1 MEKEYMHICVRVCI
15 YMSVYISKYVL
26 LYVCVFTQL
35 RPVLCNPWTVTQQAP
50 LTMEFSRV
58 EYWSDCHFLLQ
69 GIFWIQGLN
78 PCLLHWQVGSVP
90 LSQQGRPGTFILPG
104 NKAYINKFK

>member
-1 MEKEYMHICVRVCI
+1 MHICVHVCI

-58 EYWSDCHFLLQ
+58 EYWSD
-69 GIFWIQGLN
+69 
-78 PCLLHWQVGSVP
+78 
-90 LSQQGRPGTFILPG
+90 
-104 NKAYINKFK
+104 